1 MKNVNQ
7 PRKYGLIKW
16 APNGVIGQ
24 AAQVAVDRYVESL
37 GATIR
42 TGGSQDFVVANP
54 LDKVKLHEKRQQKYW
69 SALIQKSKREA
80 DHAPTSG
87 QSR

>member
-7 PRKYGLIKW
+7 PRKYSKIYWSKH
-16 APNGVIGQ
+16 GVIGQ

-42 TGGSQDFVVANP
+42 TGGSQDFVCANP
-54 LDKVKLHEKRQQKYW
+54 YQKIAKKNRKILRKGTCRTVKTSEP
-69 SALIQKSKREA
+69 
-80 DHAPTSG
+80 PT
-87 QSR
+87 RTLL